1 MNTPNLELRS
11 IGGPPDGGFTARDM
25 TRLLSD
31 HVWTII
37 GIAAAIVLLAALYVS
52 LATPTYTAGAMVRI
66 EASDPNELGT
76 GPDGPIV
83 VQKQPPST
91 DAEIAMMQSRG
102 VLEPVMQSFGYDL
115 TVKAHTFPLLGWF
128 AAKFATPGQPARPW
142 FGLTKYGW
150 GGEEIHI
157 NALRVPPEL
166 ENKKLIL
173 RALEGGRYELL
184 DPTGTTLLTGKIGE
198 QASDNGISIR
208 LDKLVARPGTE
219 FQVSALNEVNAL
231 KRFSRDLKV
240 AEKGK
245 ETGIVQIAFDS
256 SSPWVAAGVA
266 NAVAEGYVE
275 ATIASRRMSDSK
287 TLDFINKE
295 LPRLRDELKKAEG
308 ALTDYQSSSNSLQP
322 TTEAQSYL
330 QGGIDLERQI
340 ASLQLERTQAML
352 HFTPTS
358 GPVQNIDQQLAQLN
372 AAKQTFDARFNKMPA
387 SQRKDVDLT
396 RNAKVAEAIYIAMVN
411 KGEELTVRRA
421 GTTGDVR
428 VVDSAARPADPVS
441 PNVPLV
447 MAASAGI
454 GLMLGALFVFARSQL
469 VTGVTDPRFV
479 EWMMSVPVFGSV
491 LYSPQQEQ
499 LKRAMPHAL
508 GASAPQYGPRVGLP
522 LLPGER
528 VAEAKGSRRGAPE
541 SGVSPNYLLARSFP
555 HNATVEALRGVRA
568 SLHFG
573 ETSAP
578 DNIVVVTGPTPGT
591 GKSFVASNLAALEA
605 ETTKRVLLIDADMR
619 CGHLASLFNQQNA
632 GGLSDVLTGKLPIER
647 AIRDVDIPGLSF
659 LSCGSYPVNPSELL
673 MLPRFTQL
681 LAELN
686 RRFDRIVID
695 TPPLLAV
702 SDAAIVANRMG
713 NTILVLRSGMQTEEE
728 IEETVTKLQRA
739 GASVGGAVF
748 NAVPLRRSEKRTYGH
763 MAAYSNHNHA
773 AA

>member
-11 IGGPPDGGFTARDM
+11 LGGPPDGGITARDIV
-25 TRLLSD
+25 RLLSD
-31 HVWTII
+31 HVWTVI
-37 GIAAAIVLLAALYVS
+37 GVAAAVVMLAALYVAV
-52 LATPTYTAGAMVRI
+52 ATPTYTAGSMVRI

-76 GPDGPIV
+76 GPDGPLV

-91 DAEIAMMQSRG
+91 DAEIAMMQSRS
-102 VLEPVMQSFGYDL
+102 VLEPVIHRFGYDL
-115 TVKAHTFPLLGWF
+115 KVQTHTLPVLGWIASRF
-128 AAKFATPGQPARPW
+128 ASPGKLAQPW

-157 NALRVPPEL
+157 DSLHVPPEL
-166 ENKKLIL
+166 ENKKLKL
-173 RALEGGRYELL
+173 RALDNDRYELL
-184 DPTGTTLLTGKIGE
+184 DPTGSTLLLTGKVGE
-198 QASDNGISIR
+198 QASNGGISM
-208 LDKLVARPGTE
+208 LVNKLVARPDTE
-219 FQVSALNEVNAL
+219 FQVTPLNEVNAL
-231 KRFSRDLKV
+231 KRFTHDLKV

-245 ETGIVQIAFDS
+245 ETGIVQISFDS

-266 NAVAEGYVE
+266 NAVAEDYVE

-287 TLDFINKE
+287 TLEFINQE
-295 LPRLRDELKKAEG
+295 LPRLRDELKQAEG

-322 TTEAQSYL
+322 TAEAQSYL

-358 GPVQNIDQQLAQLN
+358 GPVQNIDQQLAQLT
-372 AAKQTFDARFNKMPA
+372 AAKQKFDERFNRMPA

-396 RNAKVAEAIYIAMVN
+396 RNAKVSEAIYISMVN
-411 KGEELTVRRA
+411 KAEELTVRRA

-428 VVDSAARPADPVS
+428 VVDSAVRPADPVS
-441 PNVPLV
+441 PNTPVV

-454 GLMLGALFVFARSQL
+454 GLMLGALFVFTRSQL
-469 VTGVTDPRFV
+469 MTGVTDPRFV

-508 GASAPQYGPRVGLP
+508 GANAPQYGPRVPVP
-522 LLPGER
+522 LLPG
-528 VAEAKGSRRGAPE
+528 VPIPDLKGARAPE
-541 SGVSPNYLLARSFP
+541 PGVAPNYLLARSFP

-605 ETTKRVLLIDADMR
+605 ETSKRVLLIDCDMR
-619 CGHLASLFNQQNA
+619 CGRLATLFNQQNA
-632 GGLSDVLTGKLPIER
+632 GGLSEVLMGKLPIER
-647 AIRDVDIPGLSF
+647 AIRDVGVPGLSF
-659 LSCGSYPVNPSELL
+659 LSCGTYPVNPSELL
-673 MLPRFTQL
+673 MLPRFTKL
-681 LAELN
+681 LNELN
-686 RRFDRIVID
+686 ARFDRIVVD

-702 SDAAIVANRMG
+702 SDAAIIANRAG
-713 NTILVLRSGMQTEEE
+713 NTILILRSGMQTEEE

-748 NAVPLRRSEKRTYGH
+748 NAVPLRRSEKRTYGQ